1 MDTKGIIVETPLNR
15 KLFIKELIQDLRKY
29 IDMILLGEQRKYQS
43 KNKQIIS
50 NLINEIEVKVY
61 VYFIKLG
68 KYTTLTKY

>member
-1 MDTKGIIVETPLNR
+1 M
-15 KLFIKELIQDLRKY
+15 
-29 IDMILLGEQRKYQS
+29 GEQRKYQS

-68 KYTTLTKY
+68 KYTTLTKYKIIPFNKIKSNLTATAIFIMFEKLFMYLLF